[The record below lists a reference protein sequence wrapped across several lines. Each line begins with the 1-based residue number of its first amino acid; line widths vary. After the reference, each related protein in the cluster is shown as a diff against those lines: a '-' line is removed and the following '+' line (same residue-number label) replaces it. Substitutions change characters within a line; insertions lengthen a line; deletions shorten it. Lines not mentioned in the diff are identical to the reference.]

1 MKTKL
6 ALVLVL
12 AVMFLVAAQPSHA
25 TVRRPKK
32 DPCCNTGSKTVVVQS
47 SKTAAMVS
55 VNQIANSGGNKQ
67 NGNVKG
73 TNTMTTGDVSNTAT
87 VRVTGGSNTAT
98 VDPCGC
104 GCTTP
109 TPCGCN
115 GEGPYTVSVGN
126 GCGQP
131 TCSSGAS
138 TETVVVQSAETFA
151 AVSVTQVGNSGDNE
165 QKYNVFGSNTMTTG
179 KVTNEA
185 TVTVTGG
192 SNTLNM

>member
-1 MKTKL
+1 MKKNVVL
-6 ALVLVL
+6 ILVLG
-12 AVMFLVAAQPSHA
+12 VMFLFAAQPSLA
-25 TVRRPKK
+25 TVRKPKK
-32 DPCCNTGSKTVVVQS
+32 DLCCNTANKTMVVQS
-47 SKTAAMVS
+47 NTTAAMVS
-55 VNQIANSGGNKQ
+55 VTQVANSGGNKQ

-73 TNTMTTGDVSNTAT
+73 TNTMTTGNVSNTAT
-87 VRVTGGSNTAT
+87 VRVTGGNNTAT

-104 GCTTP
+104 GCTP

-131 TCSSGAS
+131 TCGSGAS
-138 TETVVVQSAETFA
+138 SETVVVQTAQTYA

-179 KVTNEA
+179 TVTNEA